1 MNEKILVIE
10 DDRKLRSGL
19 VDNLSFEGY
28 RVTETWSAELG
39 AKVWCEIEPD
49 LVVLD
54 LMLPGKSGFQLLHE
68 MRANSIKTPV
78 IILSARGEEWDKV
91 RGFRSGCDDYV
102 VKPFSILELIERIR
116 AVLRRYTP
124 EEPISDNI
132 ILEGLE
138 LNLLNR
144 DLKSSNKTEILPEK
158 LVELLAHFMRN
169 PSRVISR
176 KELLS
181 KVWLLSPDIE
191 TRTVD
196 VHIGSLRRKLE
207 NSGYEI
213 ETVYKAGYRLN
224 RLGSVET

>member
-1 MNEKILVIE
+1 MNEKILIIE

-19 VDNLSFEGY
+19 VDNLNFEGY

-39 AKVWCEIEPD
+39 AKVWYEIGPD
-49 LVVLD
+49 LVILD

-68 MRANSIKTPV
+68 MRASSISTPV

-91 RGFRSGCDDYV
+91 RGFRNGCDDYV
-102 VKPFSILELIERIR
+102 VKPFSIIELIERIR

-124 EEPISDNI
+124 EAPISDTI
-132 ILEGLE
+132 VLEGIE
-138 LNLLNR
+138 LNLPNR
-144 DLKSSNKTEILPEK
+144 ELKYLERIDILPEK

-169 PSRVISR
+169 PARVISR

-181 KVWLLSPDIE
+181 KVWLLDPDIE

-196 VHIGSLRRKLE
+196 VHIASLRRKLE
-207 NSGYEI
+207 GCGYEI

-224 RLGSVET
+224 RL